1 MIWSEQ
7 LINLSSSFILLV
19 TFAFLFQR
27 KIVNQ
32 IYLLS
37 LQGLFLACSMFLIA
51 FSTNA
56 YELII
61 QGMVTL
67 SLKVI
72 LLPYIIYRVINKLGL
87 INEIEINYNIPTILL
102 VGIGLVIVSF
112 TLSFPIG
119 ENAEWLTRS
128 TLGIS
133 LSCVLISLML
143 IITRKK
149 AITQAIA
156 FLALENSLLFT
167 STSTSKGMPFAVEL
181 GIAFDVLIVT
191 IIFGVFF
198 LHIRQSFDSLDIHHL
213 ENLKDK

>member
-1 MIWSEQ
+1 MALTEQ
-7 LINLSSSFILLV
+7 LINLSSSFILLI

-27 KIVNQ
+27 KICNQ

-37 LQGLFLACSMFLIA
+37 WQGFFSACCMFFIA
-51 FSTNA
+51 LSTKESA
-56 YELII
+56 MIYSCVITVI
-61 QGMVTL
+61 
-67 SLKVI
+67 LKVF

-102 VGIGLVIVSF
+102 VGIGLVIISF

-119 ENAEWLTRS
+119 ENAERLTRS
-128 TLGIS
+128 TLGIA
-133 LSCVLISLML
+133 LSCVLISLMM
-143 IITRKK
+143 IIIRKK

-156 FLALENSLLFT
+156 FISLETSLLFT
-167 STSTSKGMPFAVEL
+167 STCTSKGMPFAIEL
-181 GIAFDVLIVT
+181 GIAFDVLIGT

-213 ENLKDK
+213 ENLKEK

>member
-1 MIWSEQ
+1 MNFIDQ

-27 KIVNQ
+27 KISNQ
-32 IYLLS
+32 IYLLGW
-37 LQGLFLACSMFLIA
+37 QGFFTACCMFLIA
-51 FSTNA
+51 LSTN
-56 YELII
+56 EPEMII
-61 QGMVTL
+61 SGVITVV
-67 SLKVI
+67 LKVF

-87 INEIEINYNIPTILL
+87 IKEIEINYNIPTILL

-119 ENAEWLTRS
+119 ENAGWLTRS

-133 LSCVLISLML
+133 LSCVLISLMM
-143 IITRKK
+143 IIVRRK

-156 FLALENSLLFT
+156 FISLENSLLFT
-167 STSTSKGMPFAVEL
+167 STCTSRGMPFAIEL
-181 GIAFDVLIVT
+181 GIAFDVLIGT

-213 ENLKDK
+213 ENLKEK